1 MNLQNDGWQND
12 LRQVDWSE
20 GVNAEV
26 IAIGDELTS
35 GQRLDT
41 NSQWLSERLG
51 ECGVRVLFHTTVA
64 DDLAAM
70 TDAFRIAAG
79 RADAVVS
86 SGGLGPTADDLTRDA
101 LAAVAGVEL
110 VEDAKSLRH
119 IEALFRLRKREM
131 PERNRIQAL
140 FPAGSMPIDN
150 PHGTAPGIDMKI
162 GRACRWFALPGVP
175 AEMFEMWRESVGP
188 AIRGL
193 LPEPRIILHRRIKCF
208 GAGESRIE
216 ELLPDLI
223 RRGREPLV
231 GITASRATITLRVTA
246 GGRDAAECE
255 EAMQPT
261 LETIREKL
269 GDLVFGE
276 EDEELEHVVACQL
289 RARGARLAT
298 VEVGTGGE
306 IAQALARLDSGVV
319 AASWVGDSLA
329 ALLPAVAREEFGD
342 FRRWESEPLDDE
354 RAAQIA
360 FHARE
365 LSGAEHCLVT
375 IAPSAHGARADA
387 EIVVAIAVEAAVSVK
402 RFPFLAHPDL
412 QQTLAAKR
420 GLNELR
426 LSLSRSAAPS

>member
-1 MNLQNDGWQND
+1 
-12 LRQVDWSE
+12 
-20 GVNAEV
+20 VNAEV

-79 RADAVVS
+79 RADVVVS

-140 FPAGSMPIDN
+140 FPAGSAPIPN
-150 PHGTAPGIDMKI
+150 PHGTAPGIDLTLSLKS
-162 GRACRWFALPGVP
+162 RRCRWFALPGVP
-175 AEMFEMWRESVGP
+175 AEMFEMWRESVQP
-188 AIRGL
+188 AIAAL
-193 LPEPRIILHRRIKCF
+193 LPEPRIILHRRVKCF

-246 GGRDAAECE
+246 GGRDAAACE

-306 IAQALARLDSGVV
+306 IAHALARLDSGVV
-319 AASWVGDSLA
+319 TASWVGDSLA
-329 ALLPAVAREEFGD
+329 RLLPAISRDELGNIRQTDSGVID
-342 FRRWESEPLDDE
+342 NE
-354 RAAQIA
+354 RAGQIA

-365 LSGAEHCLVT
+365 VSLADYCLVT
-375 IAPSAHGARADA
+375 IAPSGQGARADA
-387 EIVVAIAVEAAVSVK
+387 EIVVVIGDAASVAVK

-412 QQTLAAKR
+412 QQTLASKR

-426 LSLSRSAAPS
+426 LSLSGSAITR

>member
-1 MNLQNDGWQND
+1 M
-12 LRQVDWSE
+12 
-20 GVNAEV
+20 NAEV

-70 TDAFRIAAG
+70 TDAFRIAAD
-79 RADAVVS
+79 RAAIVVS
-86 SGGLGPTADDLTRDA
+86 SGGLGPTADDLTRGA

-110 VEDAKSLRH
+110 VEDARSLRH

-131 PERNRIQAL
+131 PARNRIQAL
-140 FPAGSMPIDN
+140 FPAGASPIAN
-150 PHGTAPGIDMKI
+150 LHGTAPGIDMTL
-162 GRACRWFALPGVP
+162 RDACRWFALPGVP
-175 AEMFEMWRESVGP
+175 AEMHEMWLETVGP
-188 AIRGL
+188 AIRAMQ
-193 LPEPRIILHRRIKCF
+193 PEPWIILHRRIKCF

-231 GITASRATITLRVTA
+231 GITASSATITLRVTTS
-246 GGRDAAECE
+246 GRDVAECE
-255 EAMQPT
+255 EMMQPT

-276 EDEELEHVVACQL
+276 EDEELEHVVVRKLQE
-289 RARGARLAT
+289 RRARLAT
-298 VEVGTGGE
+298 VEIGTGGE
-306 IAQALARLDSGVV
+306 IAHALAKLDCGVL
-319 AASWVGDSLA
+319 AASWVGDTLA
-329 ALLPAVAREEFGD
+329 ALLPAISNEEVGNL
-342 FRRWESEPLDDE
+342 RQLESEPLNDE
-354 RAAQIA
+354 RAARVA
-360 FHARE
+360 FHALE
-365 LSGAEHCLVT
+365 VSKADICLVT
-375 IAPSAHGARADA
+375 LPPSGRPARAGH
-387 EIVVAIAVEAAVSVK
+387 EIVVAIADASTVHVK
-402 RFPFLAHPDL
+402 RFPFVSHPDL

-426 LSLSRSAAPS
+426 LLLSRSAVRG